1 MPNTHSIVRKRW
13 SSLPQ
18 HIQDQRWPSNF
29 RMYEDTF
36 EELLALCQ
44 PYLPLPQAKKEH
56 EQAFR
61 SYTRKMQLL
70 VAVYC
75 LAHIPTL
82 RMVSEHFSMPHNS
95 VSVCCIKR
103 GVSAI
108 VQALY
113 RDANVIRWPRASSDL
128 AATCRKFEFEHRLRG
143 CCGAIDGTTIPMRKP
158 TRRRLEV
165 TPTATGTTRGTLLAC
180 CLRSWTAICASRTST
195 PVPLRTLATQDCII

>member
-1 MPNTHSIVRKRW
+1 
-13 SSLPQ
+13 
-18 HIQDQRWPSNF
+18 
-29 RMYEDTF
+29 MYEDTF

-158 TRRRLEV
+158 TREKAGGDSDCYWNYKGHAASL
-165 TPTATGTTRGTLLAC
+165 LLAVVDC
-180 CLRSWTAICASRTST
+180 DLCFTYINAGSPENIGDAGLYNLSNLRGNIHEGGILL
-195 PVPLRTLATQDCII
+195 VF